1 MEWIFSTEPKEYPWS
16 KVQEGAARWDGIRGP
31 AARKYMR
38 EIQAGDRIW
47 GYHASPQKALV
58 CWAVAA
64 APAYPDPAAPDWL
77 AIDLCFD
84 RWLPR
89 PIALAE
95 LRADARL
102 ADMPFLRIPRLS
114 VAPVTSDQS
123 KRLFSLCRN
132 PEDSRARDR

>member
-64 APAYPDPAAPDWL
+64 APAYPDPA
-77 AIDLCFD
+77 D
-84 RWLPR
+84 RKST
-89 PIALAE
+89 
-95 LRADARL
+95 RL
-102 ADMPFLRIPRLS
+102 NSSHEFVSRMPS
-114 VAPVTSDQS
+114 SA
-123 KRLFSLCRN
+123 
-132 PEDSRARDR
+132 